1 MVARLRALW
10 QGTRASYWFYPA
22 LFTLLAAVLAIV
34 TVWLDGHGA
43 ADWLTGHQWVE
54 RARPEG
60 ARNVLNVISG
70 SMIGVASTVFS
81 ITIAAVVYASG
92 SYGPRLLANF
102 MEDRGNQLS
111 LATFIATFVYAVMV
125 LRVVRDAYE
134 TSGDAG
140 FVPQLS
146 LLIATSLMGLS
157 IAVLVYFLNHVPA
170 SIRINA
176 VLEGIGSRL
185 VHAVRDRFPDDCR
198 QDAEGDPPQGAPVSA
213 TATGYIQIIDFS
225 GLDRIARDA
234 GCRIE
239 LRLRPGDF
247 VHPDV
252 VLLAVVGARPDE
264 AMAERLRD
272 CFSCG
277 AMRSPAQDIEFLIDE
292 LVEIALRALSPGI
305 NDPFTAVT
313 AMHWLGAATAEIGQR
328 DLRGGP
334 DRGDYDWNRV
344 VPLPDDFDHF
354 VRRGF
359 GGIRPAAAT
368 SPIAAAQF
376 LDCLMGAASTLTLH
390 ARRARLRQ
398 EGALLI
404 EQARIDLAGPS
415 LHELEARYCDF
426 ARAMKDG
433 THERL
438 LS

>member
-1 MVARLRALW
+1 MIARLRALW

-22 LFTLLAAVLAIV
+22 LFTTSAALLAIL
-34 TVWLDGHGA
+34 TVWLDRHGA
-43 ADWLTGHQWVE
+43 AQWLTSHEWVDE
-54 RARPEG
+54 ARPEG

-111 LATFIATFVYAVMV
+111 LATFIATFVYSVLV

-134 TSGDAG
+134 TAGDPG

-146 LLIATSLMGLS
+146 LLIATGLMAAS
-157 IAVLVYFLNHVPA
+157 IVVLVYFLNHVPA

-176 VLEGIGSRL
+176 VLEGIGERL
-185 VHAVRDRFPDDCR
+185 LRSVRDRFPKECAAEQ
-198 QDAEGDPPQGAPVSA
+198 QDQPPQGAPVAA
-213 TATGYIQIIDFS
+213 TGTGYIQIIDFA
-225 GLDRIARDA
+225 GLDRIARDVE
-234 GCRIE
+234 CRIE

-252 VLLAVVGARPDE
+252 VLLAVVGAKPDD
-264 AMAERLRD
+264 AMADGLRD
-272 CFSCG
+272 WFSLG
-277 AMRSPAQDIEFLIDE
+277 AMRSPSQDIEFLIDE

-313 AMHWLGAATAEIGQR
+313 ALHWLGAATAQIGAR

-334 DRGDYDWNRV
+334 DRGDYDWNRI
-344 VPLPDDFDHF
+344 VPMNDDFDHF

-359 GGIRPAAAT
+359 GGIRAAAAT

-376 LDCLMGAASTLTLH
+376 LDCLLGAGSTISLTG
-390 ARRARLRQ
+390 RRARLRE
-398 EGALLI
+398 EGALLMA
-404 EQARIDLAGPS
+404 QARLELAGPS
-415 LHELEARYCDF
+415 LDEVEARYCDF
-426 ARAMKDG
+426 LAAMKDG

-438 LS
+438 SS